1 MAVAKRQ
8 RKEKAR
14 ENRTKEGL
22 RTRVRISDKTNK
34 QTKNPAFLASPIYI
48 GQSQGEEKKTHE
60 KRNQIWARV
69 SLLFVSFGSACSPA
83 SRRYFRLLAK

>member
-34 QTKNPAFLASPIYI
+34 QTN
-48 GQSQGEEKKTHE
+48 KKP
-60 KRNQIWARV
+60 
-69 SLLFVSFGSACSPA
+69 SLPG
-83 SRRYFRLLAK
+83 